1 LFKLVVYNISYNIM
15 TQIMAVFNLQEYVK
29 PLEKRILMERTFETS
44 YYQIQGINLKTAVD
58 VAVSGLNVSE

>member
-1 LFKLVVYNISYNIM
+1 M